1 MAGETKLYH
10 DVDVV
15 ERTEVTP
22 VGKVVKVYRV
32 SAYTKK
38 DTYFTITVPEQDFS
52 KEKVD
57 KLLTEKAKLLESVT
71 EL

>member
-1 MAGETKLYH
+1 MGEAKMYH

-38 DTYFTITVPEQDFS
+38 DTYFTITVPEKDFS

-57 KLLTEKAKLLESVT
+57 KLLTEKAQLIEGVEGL
-71 EL
+71 

>member
-1 MAGETKLYH
+1 MGEGKLYH

-22 VGKVVKVYRV
+22 VGKVAKVYRV
-32 SAYTKK
+32 SAYTRK
-38 DTYFTITVPEQDFS
+38 DTYFTITVDEKDFS
-52 KEKVD
+52 KEKVA
-57 KLLTEKAKLLESVT
+57 KLLTEKAQLIEGVK

>member
-1 MAGETKLYH
+1 MGEAKMYH

-38 DTYFTITVPEQDFS
+38 DTYFTISVDEKDFS
-52 KEKVD
+52 KEKVGM
-57 KLLTEKAKLLESVT
+57 LLTEKAQLIEGVEGL
-71 EL
+71 

>member
-1 MAGETKLYH
+1 MGEAKIYQ

-22 VGKVVKVYRV
+22 GGKVVKMYRV
-32 SAYTKK
+32 SAYTRKN
-38 DTYFTITVPEQDFS
+38 TYFTITVDEKDFS
-52 KEKVD
+52 KEKVA
-57 KLLTEKAKLLESVT
+57 KLLTEKAQLIESIK